1 MAQLN
6 YSDFYQVPDIK
17 FDIKKL
23 RESLD
28 NILEKKGFAS
38 PQGVSNFG
46 AIPLNQIPNDKDSIK
61 GHNVR
66 GVYWTIADETG
77 KEVARDVPIDESKY
91 TELVPEFQNAYFKDV
106 YKISSKKFKLGRVR
120 LLLKEPRSTLSWHK
134 DPEPR
139 LHIPIIT
146 NLGCSMVIENVAKH
160 LPADGHVTITNNT
173 KYHNFFNGGEQSR
186 VHLVACVLENPFK

>member
-6 YSDFYQVPDIK
+6 YSDFYRVPDIK

-28 NILEKKGFAS
+28 TILEKKGFAS
-38 PQGVSNFG
+38 VQGVSNFG

-77 KEVARDVPIDESKY
+77 KE
-91 TELVPEFQNAYFKDV
+91 F
-106 YKISSKKFKLGRVR
+106 
-120 LLLKEPRSTLSWHK
+120 
-134 DPEPR
+134 
-139 LHIPIIT
+139 
-146 NLGCSMVIENVAKH
+146 
-160 LPADGHVTITNNT
+160 
-173 KYHNFFNGGEQSR
+173 
-186 VHLVACVLENPFK
+186 LETFL

>member
-28 NILEKKGFAS
+28 TILEKKGFAS

-46 AIPLNQIPNDKDSIK
+46 AIPVNQIPNDKDSIK

-77 KEVARDVPIDESKY
+77 KEVSRDVPIDESKY
-91 TELVPEFQNAYFKDV
+91 TELVPEFENTFFKDV
-106 YKISSKKFKLGRVR
+106 YETLNSKL
-120 LLLKEPRSTLSWHK
+120 
-134 DPEPR
+134 
-139 LHIPIIT
+139 
-146 NLGCSMVIENVAKH
+146 M
-160 LPADGHVTITNNT
+160 
-173 KYHNFFNGGEQSR
+173 
-186 VHLVACVLENPFK
+186 LV